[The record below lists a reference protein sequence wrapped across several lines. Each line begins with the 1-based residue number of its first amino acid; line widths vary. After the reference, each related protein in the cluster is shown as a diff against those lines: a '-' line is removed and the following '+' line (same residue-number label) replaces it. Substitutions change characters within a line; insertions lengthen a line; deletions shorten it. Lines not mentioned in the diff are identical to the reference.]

1 MYIFNFI
8 NVVIETVILWVY
20 CNSLF
25 PEKKSMSNKKWLVY
39 TFVAVFSTFTGA
51 LKLPVY
57 ANLTIAFLMC
67 FVVALSV
74 YDNPFKNKLFLAVIY
89 IVVILMVDVI
99 VSAIITVY
107 GIEYNMTSSYDITY
121 IVGAMLSNFVRFWI
135 CVYIGKFLGM
145 RLRGLPVSYWIFFAV
160 CPVLSILCLLVFDS
174 YLMQAES
181 VNLYTVFIP
190 SFCILYVNFML
201 FRFFETFS
209 EKIRLMVVE
218 ELAQSE
224 KENYKLLQENEE
236 ELRSLR
242 HDIKNH
248 ILMIEEYLN
257 KSNTETAIE
266 HIKGISKTLDA
277 ISTIIYTSNPSIDAA
292 VNIGGRKAR
301 LAGIDYKVQV
311 LGNAEVKVE
320 AVDIC
325 RLLSNAIDNAIE
337 AAQETK
343 EKYIFMEIKISEE
356 NIIIHIENSTQK
368 EKSSLL
374 TSKKD
379 RKNHGFGMIGIKK
392 VVNKQNG
399 VMNYNLNNG
408 VFSLNIML
416 KNI

>member
-8 NVVIETVILWVY
+8 NVLIETVILWVY

-25 PEKKSMSNKKWLVY
+25 PEKKTIGNKKWFVY
-39 TFVAVFSTFTGA
+39 AFAAVFSTFTGA
-51 LKLPVY
+51 LKFPIY
-57 ANLTIAFLMC
+57 ANLSVAFFMC
-67 FVVALSV
+67 FIVILSV
-74 YDNPFKNKLFLAVIY
+74 YDNPFKNKLFLAVLY
-89 IVVILMVDVI
+89 TVVILMVDII
-99 VSAIITVY
+99 VSAIITVC

-135 CVYIGKFLGM
+135 CVYIGKFLGK
-145 RLRGLPVSYWIFFAV
+145 RLRGLPVSYWTFFAV
-160 CPVLSILCLLVFDS
+160 CPLLSILCLLVFDS

-277 ISTIIYTSNPSIDAA
+277 ISTVIYTSNPSIDAA

-301 LAGIDYKVQV
+301 VAGIDYKVQV